1 VRGFSLRGISDKRL
15 LLGSTRL
22 GYLGSLTGLGV
33 VGVRGGF
40 VYLRLGPYLGGQFD
54 RVLLLA

>member
-1 VRGFSLRGISDKRL
+1 VRGFSLRGVSDKSL

-22 GYLGSLTGLGV
+22 GYLGSLASAAF
-33 VGVRGGF
+33 RGGF